1 MLRGRVWKF
10 GDDVDTDV
18 IIPARHLTS
27 IDPETLKAHCLEGLD
42 PEFAVRVSPGDMLV
56 AGNNFGC
63 GSSREHAP
71 LAIKSAGVSCVIA
84 KSFARIFFRNSFNIG
99 LPILESAEAVEGVE
113 SGDELEVDLSS
124 GTIRNLTRGVEHWA
138 QAVPAFMQELLAAGD
153 LLEFARR
160 RIAEG
165 RLKPAGQAPGEEP
178 PEQPEPKKERG
189 ARMKE
194 IMAEGE
200 PRGRD
205 APWLEE
211 EEPAALS
218 EAETL
223 ALAEDEEDE
232 D

>member
-1 MLRGRVWKF
+1 MLRGRAWKF

-27 IDPETLKAHCLEGLD
+27 IDPETLKAHCLEDLD
-42 PEFAVRVSPGDMLV
+42 PEFAVRVSPGDILV

-99 LPILESAEAVEGVE
+99 LPILESAEAVEGIE

-124 GTIRNLTRGVEHWA
+124 GTIRNLTRGVEQRA
-138 QAVPAFMQELLAAGD
+138 QAAPAFMQELLAAGN

-165 RLKPAGQAPGEEP
+165 KLKRASRASGEEP
-178 PEQPEPKKERG
+178 REEPEPKKERG
-189 ARMKE
+189 ARMQE

-205 APWLEE
+205 APWLED
-211 EEPAALS
+211 EEPPVLS
-218 EAETL
+218 EAEAL
-223 ALAEDEEDE
+223 AQAEDEED